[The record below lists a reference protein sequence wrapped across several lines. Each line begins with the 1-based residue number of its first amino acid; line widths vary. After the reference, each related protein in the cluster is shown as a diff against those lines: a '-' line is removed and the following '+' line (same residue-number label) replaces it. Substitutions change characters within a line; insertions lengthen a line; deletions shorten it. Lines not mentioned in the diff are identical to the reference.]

1 MLAATEMEAAMQTK
15 PLPATASVHRSP
27 NITAD
32 VVAARWREIGA
43 PAAVREQLLDSA
55 AARDMEQFRGHIENF
70 IGTVKIPVGIA
81 GPLHVRGTHA
91 QGHYLVPLATTEAA
105 LVASYSRGA
114 RLISEVGGCRALVLE
129 EAICR
134 SPAFAFQTLDQAV
147 AFAGWLRTQ
156 QEVLQGVASTTS
168 RYARLIEI
176 RSLIEGNHVYTD
188 FEFVTGDAA
197 GQNMVTFATEAMLR
211 HIGHNAPVAPSQCF
225 IEVNHSGDKKASA
238 RALQRVRG
246 RRVSAEVELPA
257 GVVRRNLHTTA
268 ACMSEYWRIGAIG
281 SALSGT
287 IGLQGHYAN
296 ALTALLLACGQDP
309 ACVAESAIGVTRMEL
324 TASDSLYVAVTLP
337 SLVVGTVGGATCLP
351 SQQACLSILGLAGP
365 GNARTLAEIC
375 AALCLAGEISLVG
388 AICAGEFAKAHREL
402 ARDLRRL
409 EPADAT

>member
-1 MLAATEMEAAMQTK
+1 METK
-15 PLPATASVHRSP
+15 PLPATERRNS

-32 VVAARWREIGA
+32 VVGARWQQIGA
-43 PAAVREQLLDSA
+43 TAAVQERLLDSA
-55 AARDMEQFRGHIENF
+55 SAADMEQFRGHVENF
-70 IGTVKIPVGIA
+70 IGTLKIPVGVA
-81 GPLHVRGTHA
+81 GPLRVRGRHA
-91 QGHYLVPLATTEAA
+91 QGDYLVPLATTEGA

-114 RLISEVGGCRALVLE
+114 RLISEVGGCRALILD

-147 AFAGWLRTQ
+147 GFSSWLRTQ
-156 QEVLQGVASTTS
+156 QDVLQRVVSTTS
-168 RYARLIEI
+168 RHARLIEI
-176 RSLIEGNHVYTD
+176 RNLIEGNHVYTD
-188 FEFVTGDAA
+188 FEFLTGDAA
-197 GQNMVTFATEAMLR
+197 GQNMVTLATEAMLT
-211 HIGHNAPVAPSQCF
+211 HIVHHAPVAPSRCF

-257 GVVRRNLHTTA
+257 EVVRRGLHTTA
-268 ACMSEYWRIGAIG
+268 ERMSEYWRVAAIG

-309 ACVAESAIGVTRMEL
+309 ACVAEAAIGVTRMEL
-324 TASDSLYVAVTLP
+324 TATDSLYVAVTLP

-365 GNARTLAEIC
+365 GNAAALAEIC

-388 AICAGEFAKAHREL
+388 AICADEFAKAHREL
-402 ARDLRRL
+402 ARNARRRGP
-409 EPADAT
+409 EEAI